1 MREELIMTDRL
12 NLIETIAKDT
22 KFSTFSRLL
31 ESSGA
36 KDFINAT
43 GEFTVFAPTND
54 AFTKLPEARMLELM
68 NEPGQPQL
76 KNLLAFHILP
86 VKLMSANV
94 AAKVSAKSVFG
105 PELNFTDING
115 IRVNGSA
122 IQARNIEA
130 TNGVV
135 HAIETV
141 LAPPTAAAAT
151 ATADAVTAPP
161 APIAA
166 AAPAATASTTAPL
179 L

>member
-1 MREELIMTDRL
+1 MTDRL
-12 NLIETIAKDT
+12 NLIETIAKEG

-36 KDFINAT
+36 KDFINVT
-43 GEFTVFAPTND
+43 GAFTVLAPTND
-54 AFTKLPEARMLELM
+54 AFAKLPEARMLELM

-86 VKLMSANV
+86 VKLMSANI
-94 AAKVSAKSVFG
+94 AAKASAKSVLG
-105 PELNFTDING
+105 TELNFTDING

-122 IQARNIEA
+122 IQARNIDA

-135 HAIETV
+135 HALETV

-151 ATADAVTAPP
+151 ATPDAVTATPV
-161 APIAA
+161 ATAA
-166 AAPAATASTTAPL
+166 AAAATTAPL